1 MSTQP
6 ITEKDITD
14 IQIKIVKFDADRC
27 SVVLK
32 TWCPKC
38 KKSIDEY
45 DELSFDLWDF
55 TSLAYPSNSSNG
67 LSSNEITQEHVLEH
81 LKVMCTQ
88 VLLSR
93 VMQENP
99 NANTE
104 MLGSLLVPDRVF
116 NITIPPEPVTDVSII
131 DS

>member
-1 MSTQP
+1 MSAQP

-14 IQIKIVKFDADRC
+14 IQIKIVKFDTDKC

-55 TSLAYPSNSSNG
+55 TSSNTANG

-88 VLLSR
+88 ILLSR
-93 VMQENP
+93 IMQENP

-104 MLGSLLVPDRVF
+104 MLESLLIPDRVF